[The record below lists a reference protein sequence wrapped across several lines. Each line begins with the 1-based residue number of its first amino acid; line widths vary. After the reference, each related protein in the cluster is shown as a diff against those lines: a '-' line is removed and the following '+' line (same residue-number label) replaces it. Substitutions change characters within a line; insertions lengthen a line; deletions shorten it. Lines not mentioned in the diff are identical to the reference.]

1 MFEDIESA
9 LGDSSAA
16 SSESKSGFLDYLKEN
31 KRSNKTTLAQTNQ
44 NDSEEPKTENSDDNE
59 EEITEVQDSKLVEE
73 NEIQDVDPDG
83 DLSKEELAE
92 I

>member
-9 LGDSSAA
+9 LGDRSAA

-44 NDSEEPKTENSDDNE
+44 NDSEEPKTENSDEN

-73 NEIQDVDPDG
+73 NEIPDG